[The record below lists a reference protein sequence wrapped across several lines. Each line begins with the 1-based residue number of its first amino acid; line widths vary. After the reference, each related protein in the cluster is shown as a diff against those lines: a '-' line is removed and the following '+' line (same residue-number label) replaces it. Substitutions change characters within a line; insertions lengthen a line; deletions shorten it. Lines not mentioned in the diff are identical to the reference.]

1 MVCKFFD
8 KGSTGSGIESMPN
21 QQFADELRKPFII
34 NLNENKTLLVIPR
47 QYLGSWFSLYAM
59 NKQMQKRN

>member
-21 QQFADELRKPFII
+21 QQLADELRKPFII

-47 QYLGSWFSLYAM
+47 QYLGS
-59 NKQMQKRN
+59 